1 MQFFGALKDQIG
13 WWHLRRRACNGGGG
27 LRLFAWPETLLSDS
41 CLSGRNTQKFR
52 DHFVRLAGRGVEE
65 VRPGIGGGR
74 RRANGVRQGGRRRW
88 RSEFASAPPPGW
100 LLLGPRMQ
108 PLRWNSS
115 VSISATA
122 AKYSVAMDVWFMDGQ
137 MWEGGKRWSSG
148 KG

>member
-74 RRANGVRQGGRRRW
+74 RRANGVRQGGGDGGQ
-88 RSEFASAPPPGW
+88 S
-100 LLLGPRMQ
+100 LLQL
-108 PLRWNSS
+108 LRPADSSS
-115 VSISATA
+115 VPGCSH
-122 AKYSVAMDVWFMDGQ
+122 SVETPQ
-137 MWEGGKRWSSG
+137 SLSL
-148 KG
+148 